1 MKAPAEAQAASSL
14 RVAENISDLA
24 GNTPM
29 LHLRRIAPEGGA
41 EIYAKLESANP
52 GGSIKDRAALGIIEE
67 AERTG
72 KLRPGGTIL
81 EATAGNT
88 GIGLALIG
96 VARGYKVT
104 VCVPEQFSEEKV
116 MVMRALG
123 AEVIRTPEAEG
134 MQGAIWKASSLAEA
148 IPGAFVAGQFENP
161 ANPDFHY
168 KTTAHEIFEQM
179 QGRIDAIAIGAGTG
193 GTFTGVARLMRERLP
208 QCKCYVVETQGS
220 VFGGGKPGKH
230 RVEGIGNSFIPKT
243 LDLSLADGV
252 ITVQDEDS
260 FATVLELARKEGVL
274 GGGSSGANMWAAI
287 QIAKQL
293 GRGKRVVTVI
303 PDGAERYM
311 SKGIF
316 GGGVAFLTPTAASE
330 QQIPRTPRRTR
341 NDNS

>member
-1 MKAPAEAQAASSL
+1 MKASSLTDESTATPSTQRRSL
-14 RVAENISDLA
+14 RVAENISELA
-24 GNTPM
+24 GDTPM
-29 LHLRRIAPEGGA
+29 LHLRRIAPRDGA
-41 EIYAKLESANP
+41 DIYAKLENWNP
-52 GGSIKDRAALGIIEE
+52 GGSIKDRAALGMIED

-72 KLRPGGTIL
+72 NLRPGGTIL

-96 VARGYKVT
+96 IARGYRVT

-134 MQGAIWKASSLAEA
+134 MQGAIWKAISLADE
-148 IPGAFVAGQFENP
+148 IPGAFIASQFENP

-168 KTTAHEIFEQM
+168 RTTAVEIYEQM
-179 QGRIDAIAIGAGTG
+179 QGRIDAIVIGAGTG
-193 GTFTGVARLMRERLP
+193 GTFSGVARYMKERLP
-208 QCKCYVVETQGS
+208 QCLCYVVETEGS
-220 VFGGGKPGKH
+220 VFGGGTPGKH
-230 RVEGIGNSFIPKT
+230 RVEGIGNSFVPKT

-252 ITVQDEDS
+252 ITVQDSES
-260 FATVLELARKEGVL
+260 FATVLQLAKKEGVL
-274 GGGSSGANMWAAI
+274 GGGSAGANVWAAI

-293 GRGKRVVTVI
+293 GPGKRIVTVI

-316 GGGVAFLTPTAASE
+316 SGK
-330 QQIPRTPRRTR
+330 
-341 NDNS
+341 